1 MLVVGITGSIGCGKT
16 TLSRIAKKLGFP
28 VWDIDGWV
36 RRIYRDEN
44 FIAQVFD
51 VFPVVKCG
59 DKVDKKLLRNIVFN
73 DNQQLKK
80 LESIVHPCLRQNLRI
95 ALHKTACKKGIVVI
109 DAALLFELGWYK
121 FCDCI
126 ILADAPY
133 EVRKKRVMARD
144 NISALDFDRIN
155 DVQIPND
162 EKKLWA
168 DVVINTNQN
177 INLLTAQMA
186 LLFEEL
192 KKW

>member
-73 DNQQLKK
+73 NNQQLKK

-144 NISALDFDRIN
+144 KISALDFDRIN

>member
-44 FIAQVFD
+44 FVAQVFD

>member
-16 TLSRIAKKLGFP
+16 TLSHIAKKLGFP

-95 ALHKTACKKGIVVI
+95 ALHKTARKKGIVVI

-133 EVRKKRVMARD
+133 EVRKKRVMVRD
-144 NISALDFDRIN
+144 KISALDFDRIN

>member
-73 DNQQLKK
+73 DNQKLKK

>member
-1 MLVVGITGSIGCGKT
+1 MFVVGITGSIGCGKT
-16 TLSRIAKKLGFP
+16 TLSRIAKNLGFP

-36 RRIYRDEN
+36 RRLYRDKN
-44 FIAQVFD
+44 FIAQVACA
-51 VFPVVKCG
+51 FPVAKCG
-59 DKVDKKLLRNIVFN
+59 DKIDKKLLRNIVFN
-73 DNQQLKK
+73 NHQQLKK

-95 ALHKTACKKGIVVI
+95 ALHKSALQKGIVVI
-109 DAALLFELGWYK
+109 DAALLFELGWHK
-121 FCDCI
+121 FCDCV

-144 NISALDFDRIN
+144 KISALDFDRIN

>member
-73 DNQQLKK
+73 NNQQLKK